1 VAESAENATSRAHEL
16 LRTLR
21 SALACQ
27 DITPI
32 SSETLRQII
41 LKATPSPVHKLGVP
55 HPYRSSIA
63 GRVGEHAQWRLET
76 RIGLISPVI
85 HENRIIGRGSPRF
98 LGQCRLSYCSERLG
112 GALCQASNLT
122 DPAPPRGAL
131 NRGEIS
137 LRRLSLSLRA
147 AFLESSGHSR
157 RPMRRPLRLRTQ
169 RQFQLLS
176 GTPIV
181 RRNTPR

>member
-1 VAESAENATSRAHEL
+1 MARRLEWDSTLNVPCVSKHKRVPRDLSR
-16 LRTLR
+16 
-21 SALACQ
+21 Q
-27 DITPI
+27 YPI
-32 SSETLRQII
+32 SRQ
-41 LKATPSPVHKLGVP
+41 TDRYFVH
-55 HPYRSSIA
+55 
-63 GRVGEHAQWRLET
+63 E

-85 HENRIIGRGSPRF
+85 HENRIIGRGAPRF

-112 GALCQASNLT
+112 DALCHASNLT